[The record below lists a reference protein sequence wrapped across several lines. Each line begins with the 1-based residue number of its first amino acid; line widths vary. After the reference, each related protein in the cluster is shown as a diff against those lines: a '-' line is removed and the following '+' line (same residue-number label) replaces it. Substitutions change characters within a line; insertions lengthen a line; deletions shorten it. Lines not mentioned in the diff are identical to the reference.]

1 MDTTVGGQDPGP
13 SNQARLEDRST
24 TSMPEIEVMRDADPQ
39 IEVRRDAVPDY
50 LPEDIP
56 SWIDPRDD
64 KLEPDIDVMDEVMNE
79 KDNHTPNM
87 EHHSPNMEPN
97 FGDGSLP
104 TQQREEPL
112 SAALEQEPGNFGSHN
127 VIGGFKVVLFLCILY
142 CSSFFF

>member
-1 MDTTVGGQDPGP
+1 MGTIIGVQDPGP
-13 SNQARLEDRST
+13 SSQARLEDRST

-39 IEVRRDAVPDY
+39 IEVMRDAVPDY
-50 LPEDIP
+50 RPEDIP

-87 EHHSPNMEPN
+87 ELN

-104 TQQREEPL
+104 TQTREEPF
-112 SAALEQEPGNFGSHN
+112 SAALEQEPENFGSHN
-127 VIGGFKVVLFLCILY
+127 VIGGFKVVMFLCILY
-142 CSSFFF
+142 WSSCFYIFLFQN